1 MDIREKI
8 AKAIYSKYM
17 GYEYRLSN
25 WEDVPYKDYWYSFA
39 DAVITIIREDTLEAE
54 VEDEWR
60 YAIEE
65 KPSLLS
71 PEELLNIKTTHEH
84 YWELGVDNL
93 ITTAQA
99 QREKDIAFYERYR

>member
-39 DAVITIIREDTLEAE
+39 DAVITIIREDTPEA
-54 VEDEWR
+54 EDEWR

-71 PEELLNIKTTHEH
+71 PEELLNIKTIHEH
-84 YWELGVDNL
+84 YGELGIDDL
-93 ITTAQA
+93 ITIAQA
-99 QREKDIAFYERYR
+99 QCEKDIAFYEGGI